1 MKILRLL
8 AVLGLFFVLWGCMP
22 QRDLLRPDY
31 DYRAS
36 FPTPF
41 ERDSNYTP
49 THDEVIDFY
58 QTLARSYPQFFRL
71 SANGPTDVG
80 RPLHTGV
87 LSFEGA
93 FTPQAA
99 RERQQCVVLI
109 NNAIH
114 PGEPA
119 GVDATMMLIRDALT
133 SDSLRQQLRGITLV
147 VIPMYN
153 IGGALN
159 RGSYSRANQVGP
171 AAHGFRGNARNY
183 DLNRD
188 FIKADTRNAQSFS
201 RIFTDWRPHLFIDN
215 HTSNGADYP
224 YVMTLIPTHADKL
237 HAPQAQHLREV
248 MLPYLYER
256 MAATPYEMTPYV
268 YASSTPDKG
277 IMGFLDAPRYST
289 GYAALFNTI
298 GFMPEAHMLKPY
310 AQRVMGTY
318 ELMRIML
325 DHTAMHR
332 TTIMTQKAMADAATA
347 RRQQWVVDWALDST
361 RVDSLDFKGYTP
373 RYKTSAVTG
382 EPRLYYDQS
391 QPRTYRIPYYNSYRP
406 TVTVDMPEFYI
417 VPQSHTAVV
426 ERLRLNGVELDPLP
440 QDRQL
445 TVEVYYITSTRTPQ
459 QPYEGHFWHRDVQV
473 RRDTQTIQY
482 YQGDWLV
489 RCNQPENQYIA
500 HVLEP
505 QSSDGFLTWNFFDA
519 IFQQKEY
526 FSPYVWEDVAAEILA
541 KDADLRRQ
549 FEAAKAQ
556 KPDMSTYDQLLWVYR
571 HSPYYEVTHRRYP
584 IARWDGQQ

>member
-1 MKILRLL
+1 MNHLRPLL
-8 AVLGLFFVLWGCMP
+8 WLGLLLLLWGCMP
-22 QRDLLRPDY
+22 QRSLIDSSYSLRD
-31 DYRAS
+31 A
-36 FPTPF
+36 FATPF

-49 THDEVIDFY
+49 THDEVIQFY
-58 QTLARSYPQFFRL
+58 QRLARSYPQYFRL
-71 SANGPTDVG
+71 SANGLTDVG

-87 LSFEGA
+87 LSFAGA

-99 RERQQCVVLI
+99 RDRQQCVVLI

-133 SDSLRQQLRGITLV
+133 NDSLRQQLSGITLV

-159 RGSYSRANQVGP
+159 RGSHSRANQVGP
-171 AAHGFRGNARNY
+171 AAYGFRGNARNY

-188 FIKADTRNAQSFS
+188 FIKTDTRNAQSFQE
-201 RIFTDWRPHLFIDN
+201 IFTDWRPHLFIDN

-224 YVMTLIPTHADKL
+224 YVMTLIPTHPDKL

-268 YASSTPDKG
+268 YAPSTPDKG
-277 IMGFLDAPRYST
+277 ILGFLDAPRYST
-289 GYAALFNTI
+289 GYAALFNAI

-318 ELMRIML
+318 TLMRVML
-325 DHTAMHR
+325 DHVATHR
-332 TTIMTQKAMADAATA
+332 STIIAQKAAADAATA
-347 RRQQWVVDWALDST
+347 RQQRWAVDWALDST
-361 RVDSLDFKGYTP
+361 RVDSFDFKGYAP
-373 RYKTSAVTG
+373 RYKPSAVTG
-382 EPRLYYDQS
+382 QPRLYYDRT
-391 QPRTYRIPYYNSYRP
+391 QPQTYRIPYYNAYRP
-406 TVTVDMPEFYI
+406 TVTVDMPAFYI

-426 ERLRLNGVELDPLP
+426 ERLRRNGVTLDALP

-445 TVEVYYITSTRTPQ
+445 TVEVYYITDTRTPR

-473 RRDTQTIQY
+473 RRDTQTLQY

-505 QSSDGFLTWNFFDA
+505 QSTDGFLTWNFFDA

-526 FSPYVWEDVAAEILA
+526 FSAYVWEDVAADLLA
-541 KDADLRRQ
+541 QNPDLRRQ
-549 FEAAKAQ
+549 LDAAKAQ
-556 KPDMSTYDQLLWVYR
+556 NPNMSAYEQLLWVYQ
-571 HSPYYEVTHRRYP
+571 HSPYYERTHRRYP
-584 IARWDGQQ
+584 IARWNGQ